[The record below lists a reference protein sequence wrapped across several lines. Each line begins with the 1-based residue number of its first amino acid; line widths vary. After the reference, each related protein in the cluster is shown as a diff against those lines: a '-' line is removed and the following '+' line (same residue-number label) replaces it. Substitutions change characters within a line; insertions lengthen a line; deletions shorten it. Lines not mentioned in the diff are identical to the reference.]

1 MNKDQKGLA
10 LLESLL
16 ILVIV
21 ALIGFIG
28 WYVWNS
34 NKKTNVSLN
43 NANKSSNVAP
53 QIKAAKKSSG
63 SNTSATTSEPMA
75 NWKEYKSKFGFS
87 FKYPS
92 DYHVDTQI
100 EKNTTLAQAVQSGTN
115 SIDVTSF
122 TANPDGPAK
131 DLHCASSGSSIPN
144 CDVKVEFSVDAS
156 GKATSAIFPE
166 DTALKDTAQKI
177 IGSYKTP

>member
-63 SNTSATTSEPMA
+63 SNTSATTSESMA
-75 NWKEYKSKFGFS
+75 NWKGYTDREKYYFS
-87 FKYPS
+87 AS
-92 DYHVDTQI
+92 R
-100 EKNTTLAQAVQSGTN
+100 
-115 SIDVTSF
+115 
-122 TANPDGPAK
+122 AK
-131 DLHCASSGSSIPN
+131 RH
-144 CDVKVEFSVDAS
+144 
-156 GKATSAIFPE
+156 
-166 DTALKDTAQKI
+166 
-177 IGSYKTP
+177 